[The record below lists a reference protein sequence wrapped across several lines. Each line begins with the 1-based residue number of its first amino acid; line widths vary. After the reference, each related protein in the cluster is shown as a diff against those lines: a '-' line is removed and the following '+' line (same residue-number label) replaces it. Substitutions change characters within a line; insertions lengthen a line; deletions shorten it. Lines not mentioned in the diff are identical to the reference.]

1 MREIVFIGDAVTA
14 AGFRLAGVESFAPGP
29 QELAAV
35 VEAEAPGARVLMM
48 TAAAHAALPDA
59 LARVLE
65 AGPAPLLALVPDAQG
80 QAGVP
85 DMEAEVRRAL
95 GIEV

>member
-1 MREIVFIGDAVTA
+1 MREIVFIGDEVTA
-14 AGFRLAGVESFAPGP
+14 AGFRLAGIESFAPDR
-29 QELAAV
+29 QDLVAV
-35 VEAEAPGARVLMM
+35 VKAEAPTARVLMM
-48 TAAAHAALPDA
+48 AAAAHAALPDTLARA
-59 LARVLE
+59 LA

-80 QAGVP
+80 HVGVP